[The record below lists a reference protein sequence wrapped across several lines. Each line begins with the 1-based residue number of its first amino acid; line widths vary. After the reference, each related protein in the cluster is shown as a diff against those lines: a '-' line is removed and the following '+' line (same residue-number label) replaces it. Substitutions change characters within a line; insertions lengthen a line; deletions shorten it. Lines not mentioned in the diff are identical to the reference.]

1 MHMCILVLRLLGGV
15 CVLGHLMCMICH
27 RYTDGSLVITV
38 VLNVGKINQVCSI
51 GPIFFSA
58 LQC

>member
-1 MHMCILVLRLLGGV
+1 M

-27 RYTDGSLVITV
+27 RYTDRSLVISV
-38 VLNVGKINQVCSI
+38 EMNVGKINQVCSI
-51 GPIFFSA
+51 GPIFFTA